1 MSKASKVISEVSMT
15 RSPNLTKQ
23 RGVVLVVSLVFLVAL
38 TAVAAALMQNSTTD
52 MKMSGASEEKVVAL
66 QEVVSA
72 VDEVI
77 FNQVGPGQVNG
88 FARPVTG
95 DINFP
100 ITNQALL
107 LPGTATQSSARVD
120 VANNQYNI
128 DIACPH
134 LKVASSTEVFSC
146 NMLRVRTNRNYGR
159 TNNSNI
165 SADSG
170 IAQQLLK

>member
-1 MSKASKVISEVSMT
+1 MSKKSKIISEVRMT
-15 RSPNLTKQ
+15 RSPNVTKQ

-77 FNQVGPGQVNG
+77 FNQVGPGQVNA
-88 FARPVTG
+88 FARPVSG
-95 DINFP
+95 NVNFP
-100 ITNQALL
+100 IINQALL
-107 LPGTATQSSARVD
+107 LPNTATKSSARVD
-120 VANNQYNI
+120 VANNQYNK

-146 NMLRVRTNRNYGR
+146 NILRVRVNRNYGR

>member
-1 MSKASKVISEVSMT
+1 MKNSLPIKNQS
-15 RSPNLTKQ
+15 
-23 RGVVLVVSLVFLVAL
+23 GVVLIVSLIFLVAL

-52 MKMSGASEEKVVAL
+52 MKMSGATEEKVVAL

-77 FNQVGPGQVNG
+77 FNQVSVGKTNA
-88 FARPVTG
+88 FSRPVTG

-100 ITNQALL
+100 ITDQGIL
-107 LPGTATQSSARVD
+107 LPNTTTQSSARVE
-120 VANNQYNI
+120 VANNQLNL

-134 LKVASSTEVFSC
+134 LKLASSTEVFSC
-146 NMLRVRTNRNYGR
+146 NMLRVRANRNYGR
-159 TNNSNI
+159 TGQSNI
-165 SADSG
+165 AANSG